1 MNSALQLKSVVT
13 ATGAN
18 VEIWLTAGIVVD
30 AADLVLTYDNA
41 RANFTGA
48 VANPALSEWS
58 WFSNLYSPGTLLIAG
73 ITLTQLNSPSD
84 VLLETISFTY
94 VPGSSGFSVALVGG
108 ASGTLLTNSEGVDP
122 LMGTLPAINI
132 GSGSLLTTISNID
145 ISADTG
151 ISSSDFITSTAPQII
166 TGTLSAGLGAG
177 EQLYGSVDNGTTW
190 REITAKV
197 NGTAISWDG
206 AILSGSS
213 TIQFEVRDAA
223 SHAGTPALQ
232 SYVVDIMA
240 PTVLAISPADHL
252 AGVGVGDNMVVTFSE
267 AILRGTGVIEI
278 HSGSAAGSLV
288 ASYNVATSPNLA
300 ISGTT
305 LTINPTENLLN
316 DTHNYVTLAAG
327 SVKDLAGNNYSGT
340 TTPYDF
346 TTDPPLTPLIRN
358 GVSVVPAR
366 YIGPATA
373 AGGQP
378 IHFEYLG
385 DSSNE
390 VVLGTHYNDFINVG
404 GGVDAVDAGE
414 GNDVI
419 DGGTA
424 SNFLTGGGGTDIFF
438 CDGRGGATTW
448 STITDWQAGE
458 QLSVW
463 GWQPGVSKIVAWVQ
477 AGATGYEGLTMHA
490 DLNGDGTIDTSVT
503 FSGIVS
509 QSQLPAPLEFA
520 GVLWFV

>member
-41 RANFTGA
+41 RANYTGS

-58 WFSNLYSPGTLLIAG
+58 WFSNLNSPGTLLIAG

-94 VPGSSGFSVALVGG
+94 APGSSGFSVALVGG
-108 ASGTLLTNSEGVDP
+108 ASGTLLTNSEGTDP
-122 LMGTLPAINI
+122 LLGPLPAINI
-132 GSGSLLTTISNID
+132 GTGALLTTISNVG
-145 ISADTG
+145 ISSDTG
-151 ISSSDFITSTAPQII
+151 ISSSDFITSAASQII

-177 EQLYGSVDNGTTW
+177 ERLYGSVNNGTTW
-190 REITAKV
+190 VEITTKV

-213 TIQFEVRDAA
+213 TIQFEVRDADG
-223 SHAGTPALQ
+223 HAGTPSIQ
-232 SYVVDIMA
+232 PYVVDMLA
-240 PTVLAISPADHL
+240 PTVLAINPADHL
-252 AGVGVGDNMVVTFSE
+252 TCLGVGDNILLTFSE
-267 AILRGTGVIEI
+267 AILRGTGFLEI
-278 HSGSAAGSLV
+278 HSGSAAGPLV
-288 ASYNVATSPNLA
+288 ASYNAATSHNLS

-305 LTINPTENLLN
+305 LTINPTENLAN
-316 DTHNYVTLAAG
+316 DTHYYLTVAAG

-346 TTDPPLTPLIRN
+346 TTEPPLTPLIRN
-358 GVSVVPAR
+358 GVSVMPAR
-366 YIGPATA
+366 YSGPATA

-390 VVLGTHYNDFINVG
+390 VVLGTRYNDFINVG
-404 GGVDAVDAGE
+404 GGVDAVDAGD

-438 CDGRGGATTW
+438 CDGRGGVTTW

-463 GWQPGVSKIVAWVQ
+463 GWTPGVSRIVAWVQ
-477 AGATGYEGLTMHA
+477 AGAAGYEGLTMHA

-503 FSGIVS
+503 FSGVVS
-509 QSQLPAPLEFA
+509 QSQLPAPQEFA